1 MPANLPPEYYKLKH
15 ELEAAS
21 TDEERLQLL
30 EEMTRITPKHKG
42 TEKVRA
48 DLRSRISKLKKT
60 SGKKQSKKGHSYH
73 VPKQGAGQLVLIG
86 TPNVG
91 KSQIIASFTK
101 ANPVVS
107 PTPYTTQ
114 EPGVGMLQY
123 ENIQFQLVDTPPIT
137 QDFVQPWVFD
147 LVRNADL
154 VWLVVSLASD
164 EILDQVEIV
173 ESRLTEA
180 KIQTTGAKEAASD
193 ADEMLEANFT
203 KTTVLI
209 ANQADEDGAAD
220 RLEIL
225 QEFYGEQFQIYP
237 LSAITGE
244 GLDRL
249 QEVVYQQL
257 GISRVYT
264 KSPAKPVDYEDPIVL
279 PNGSK
284 VIEAAMALHK
294 EFAHGFKSARIW
306 GTNWYDGQTVSR
318 DDVVYDGDVLEFHL

>member
-15 ELEAAS
+15 ELEAAR

-48 DLRSRISKLKKT
+48 DLRSRIAKLRK
-60 SGKKQSKKGHSYH
+60 SAGKKQSTKGHSYH

-101 ANPVVS
+101 AKPTVS

-114 EPGVGMLQY
+114 EPSVGMLVY

-147 LVRNADL
+147 LVRNADIVL
-154 VWLVVSLASD
+154 LVVSLASD
-164 EILDQVEIV
+164 EILDQVETV
-173 ESRLTEA
+173 KSKLTEA
-180 KIQTTGAKEAASD
+180 KIQIAGIEESLAEAEEEVS
-193 ADEMLEANFT
+193 ANFT
-203 KTTVLI
+203 KTTLLI

-225 QEFYGEQFQIYP
+225 HEFYAEHFQIYP
-237 LSAITGE
+237 LSATTGE
-244 GLDRL
+244 GLDQL
-249 QEVVYQQL
+249 QEVVYKLL

-264 KSPAKPVDYEDPIVL
+264 KSPAKPIDYEDPIVL

-294 EFAHGFKSARIW
+294 EFAQDFKSARIW
-306 GTNWYDGQTVSR
+306 GANWYDGQTVSR
-318 DDVVYDGDVLEFHL
+318 DDVVHDGDVLEFHV

>member
-1 MPANLPPEYYKLKH
+1 MSPN
-15 ELEAAS
+15 
-21 TDEERLQLL
+21 
-30 EEMTRITPKHKG
+30 
-42 TEKVRA
+42 RA
-48 DLRSRISKLKKT
+48 
-60 SGKKQSKKGHSYH
+60 Q
-73 VPKQGAGQLVLIG
+73 GQLVLIG

-101 ANPVVS
+101 AKPAVVS

-114 EPGVGMLQY
+114 EPSVGMLGY

-180 KIQTTGAKEAASD
+180 KIQTTGVTEAAND

-203 KTTVLI
+203 KTTLLI
-209 ANQADEDGAAD
+209 ANQADEEGAAD

-225 QEFYGEQFQIYP
+225 QRILRQRISKSIRFLRLPAKGLIGYSKWSSIKQLEYLPRLHEISQP
-237 LSAITGE
+237 NLSITRILSCFRMGA
-244 GLDRL
+244 RL
-249 QEVVYQQL
+249 L
-257 GISRVYT
+257 KRRWHCT
-264 KSPAKPVDYEDPIVL
+264 KSSLK
-279 PNGSK
+279 S
-284 VIEAAMALHK
+284 
-294 EFAHGFKSARIW
+294 FKTARIW
-306 GTNWYDGQTVSR
+306 GANWYDGQTVSR